1 MNKSLVFAAAL
12 ILSTGLAYAQTPT
25 PSQPPDGQA
34 PGRGQR
40 PPQDPRSMGGG
51 NCAQNPY
58 NCKDTANPI
67 PGNPSVFIEEMTW
80 MDVRDALAAG
90 KTTAIITTGG
100 IEPNGPWLVTGKHN
114 YVNRSN
120 CEAIARKLGNALCA
134 PNIAFVP
141 EGTIEPPSSHMTSPG
156 TISLREDTFRA
167 LLTDIA
173 HSLKMHG
180 FKNIIFI
187 GDSGGN
193 QEGQRAVAEEL
204 NKKFNGAVVVAHV
217 QEYYTY
223 GVVSEAMAKEG
234 IKEGTSDN
242 LHDDPI
248 ITLNMFNTDPKSVR
262 YEERVKAGKATIN
275 GFDISDRKKAAELA
289 KKIVEFRAQYT
300 VDAIK
305 KSIANKGTLP
315 APPRTRQQ

>member
-1 MNKSLVFAAAL
+1 
-12 ILSTGLAYAQTPT
+12 
-25 PSQPPDGQA
+25 
-34 PGRGQR
+34 
-40 PPQDPRSMGGG
+40 MGGG
-51 NCAQNPY
+51 NCASNPY
-58 NCKDTANPI
+58 NCKDTPNPL
-67 PGNPSVFIEEMTW
+67 PANPSVFIEELTW
-80 MDVRDALAAG
+80 MDVRDALKAG

-141 EGTIEPPSSHMTSPG
+141 EGTIDPPSSHMTSPG

-167 LLTDIA
+167 LLTDVA

-204 NKKFNGAVVVAHV
+204 NKRFNGDVVVAHV

-223 GVVSEAMAKEG
+223 GVVGEHMAAQG
-234 IKEGTSDN
+234 IKEGQSDN

-248 ITLNMFNTDPKSVR
+248 ISLNMFNTDPKSIR
-262 YEERVKAGKATIN
+262 YDERVKAGKATIN
-275 GFDISDRKKAAELA
+275 GFDISDRKKATELA
-289 KKIVEFRAQYT
+289 KQIVEFRAQYT
-300 VDAIK
+300 ADAIK
-305 KSIANKGTLP
+305 KAIANKGTLP